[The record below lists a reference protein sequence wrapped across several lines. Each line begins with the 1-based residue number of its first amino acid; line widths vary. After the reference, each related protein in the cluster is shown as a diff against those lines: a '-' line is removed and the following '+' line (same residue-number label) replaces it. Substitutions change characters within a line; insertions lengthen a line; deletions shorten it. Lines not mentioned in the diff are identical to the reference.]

1 MRYFAEWI
9 FAYDVFTMRK
19 IIDYI
24 LFGFTFLLTL
34 SACGKVE
41 IESSIDQPLYPEAT
55 VGEVRLV
62 LPDGATRAHF
72 EPNEG
77 NTRATVTDD
86 GRFLWQ
92 SGDRFRLYAHNS
104 DGSNAFPADSY
115 IDFSY
120 WINTTSV
127 GRSFFRGTIT
137 EDMSDGSYTYYA
149 VYPHSTPVEGTTAT
163 FTLPATQSGEYS
175 RYDFMVARSTAA
187 NSATASGNA
196 LQAIQDNDPYTPEPM
211 NDIALSFKHKLHALR
226 FEIPSQ
232 GVLTSGIRRV
242 HILFSEVV
250 VGDVVV
256 NMATDEVSYTNMT
269 NKITVDFG
277 AGNEKHS
284 GDVFWVM
291 TLPQT
296 SFSRA
301 VDIRF
306 EDSNGNFTTRQ
317 LVTFPSSQQYTA
329 GRLTP
334 IKINVPTQYVGYTYL
349 DATTVDTNLGESVTH
364 LHLDLPVGYYFPDY
378 SQKYIA
384 AENGE
389 IHTFTLFNDIIDKT
403 FRDSNITLTYES
415 EHALIPTTTS
425 FGDGLKVGQ
434 RNQYYGLETP
444 WLFYE
449 DFNNMT
455 DNVDKTDDES
465 GQAIGAGLD
474 GWSGSKFKT
483 DKSRGILQLT
493 TYIGSM
499 SSGGTD
505 ILFGRLDSPRLTNIK
520 KGKSAKIQVKFD
532 LGLTY
537 GTKYVLGVFHK
548 SDNAHAQCVFGSSTY
563 SDSNATPG
571 GGSIGFAGLGNTKS
585 GPDNV
590 AKTYND
596 KNAKVEDDNR
606 TYTINNTD
614 LQPTID
620 NCTSDTRI
628 TWFNDF
634 YHAKGLPTALYMYLF
649 LDNVRVSIAQ

>member
-1 MRYFAEWI
+1 MRCFTERI

-77 NTRATVTDD
+77 NTRATVTND

-120 WINTTSV
+120 WINTTSA

-175 RYDFMVARSTAA
+175 RYDFMVASSTAA

-196 LQAIQDNDPYTPEPM
+196 LQAIQDNDPNTPEPM

-242 HILFSEVV
+242 HILFSEAV

-277 AGNEKHS
+277 AGKEKHS

-334 IKINVPTQYVGYTYL
+334 IKINVPSSLTGVTSLHYNIRSHKKLGEPI
-349 DATTVDTNLGESVTH
+349 TNLH
-364 LHLDLPVGYYFPDY
+364 LTLPVGYYFTDY
-378 SQKYIA
+378 TSYRNSVA
-384 AENGE
+384 NSSGE
-389 IHTFTLFNDIIDKT
+389 YVYSIFNDLFD
-403 FRDSNITLTYES
+403 NTLRNADLKLDYES
-415 EHALIPTTTS
+415 NNAFIPTTVKLENTVN
-425 FGDGLKVGQ
+425 VGG
-434 RNQYYGLETP
+434 RTDYPLETP
-444 WLFYE
+444 YLFEETFSEVSQFDYKMGITGLNIITAKSLAE
-449 DFNNMT
+449 Y
-455 DNVDKTDDES
+455 
-465 GQAIGAGLD
+465 GLD
-474 GWSGSKFKT
+474 DWYGARVGSNGGGENGAMAIT
-483 DKSRGILQLT
+483 VRHET
-493 TYIGSM
+493 TAQYR
-499 SSGGTD
+499 
-505 ILFGRLDSPRLTNIK
+505 GRLDSSGFSHLK
-520 KGKSAKIQVKFD
+520 EGKSVNISVSFRANRSSKWAYLDFGI
-532 LGLTY
+532 GL
-537 GTKYVLGVFHK
+537 V
-548 SDNAHAQCVFGSSTY
+548 SDGALTGGDGISGSSVRVDPTTNSNITY
-563 SDSNATPG
+563 ANID
-571 GGSIGFAGLGNTKS
+571 
-585 GPDNV
+585 
-590 AKTYND
+590 KTDY
-596 KNAKVEDDNR
+596 
-606 TYTINNTD
+606 TYTFNTVSSNNRLSWVLSRD
-614 LQPTID
+614 YVYGDPWDSEDEQ
-620 NCTSDTRI
+620 NGWYSR
-628 TWFNDF
+628 TW
-634 YHAKGLPTALYMYLF
+634 YVYM
-649 LDNVRVSIAQ
+649 DDIRVSIAP

>member
-1 MRYFAEWI
+1 MRNY
-9 FAYDVFTMRK
+9 YQ
-19 IIDYI
+19 YI
-24 LFGFTFLLTL
+24 LLGFVALLSLVACEKSDIESAVDSSL
-34 SACGKVE
+34 SA
-41 IESSIDQPLYPEAT
+41 EAET
-55 VGEVRLV
+55 HEVRLV
-62 LPDGATRAHF
+62 LTDGATRAHF
-72 EPNEG
+72 EQNEG
-77 NTRATVTDD
+77 NTRATVTND

-92 SGDRFRLYAHNS
+92 SGDRFRLYAHKS

-120 WINTTSV
+120 WISTTSA

-196 LQAIQDNDPYTPEPM
+196 LQAIQDNDRNTPEPM
-211 NDIALSFKHKLHALR
+211 NDIALSFRHKLHALR

-232 GVLTSGIRRV
+232 GVLSSGIRRV
-242 HILFSEVV
+242 HILFSEAV

-349 DATTVDTNLGESVTH
+349 DATTVDTNLGEPVTH

-415 EHALIPTTTS
+415 DHALIPTTTS

-449 DFNNMT
+449 DFSGVSTREYNGT
-455 DNVDKTDDES
+455 DGWGSTINPDAYKTDDMS
-465 GQAIGAGLD
+465 AVGLLG
-474 GWSGSKFKT
+474 GWSGSRCDAFAGTDNIAALRLRTYLATSTVWDPNGGDNAEARIDTPFLLYIKDNEEVNLKVEFDIAGTVYRKNSSVSSKWLQMSSAFKFGIETTGGVINYDQEISTTVQEATLAGENGTYKDGYT
-483 DKSRGILQLT
+483 HYAIPVSRVTNQHRLSWLG
-493 TYIGSM
+493 TYIKETHADGSGVLTIT
-499 SSGGTD
+499 SKTQY
-505 ILFGRLDSPRLTNIK
+505 IYLDNIK
-520 KGKSAKIQVKFD
+520 
-532 LGLTY
+532 
-537 GTKYVLGVFHK
+537 
-548 SDNAHAQCVFGSSTY
+548 
-563 SDSNATPG
+563 
-571 GGSIGFAGLGNTKS
+571 
-585 GPDNV
+585 
-590 AKTYND
+590 
-596 KNAKVEDDNR
+596 
-606 TYTINNTD
+606 
-614 LQPTID
+614 
-620 NCTSDTRI
+620 
-628 TWFNDF
+628 
-634 YHAKGLPTALYMYLF
+634 
-649 LDNVRVSIAQ
+649 VSIAQ